1 MATTKTATKKK
12 IAPVDLSDVMDTSC
26 NEEVDLNKVSAHD
39 AADIPDSA
47 RINVK
52 SNVFGTLYFESKRM
66 GETIE
71 WGRCGEVQTTTL
83 AVLRNMKMEAPRF
96 FKDQW
101 VIIVGFADSNRE
113 KFEVA
118 DIYQALFI
126 TQYYKNVVDPSNYAE
141 ICAWSPD
148 EIAERVP
155 LMSEGARANLAV
167 ALNTYIEKGVLD
179 SVRAIQAFEKAL
191 DCSLWKKE

>member
-191 DCSLWKKE
+191 DYSLWKKE

>member
-1 MATTKTATKKK
+1 MATSKTSTKKK
-12 IAPVDLSDVMDTSC
+12 VAAVDLSDVVDTSFDAK
-26 NEEVDLNKVSAHD
+26 VDFAKTSVHD

-101 VIIVGFADSNRE
+101 VIIVGFADSNKDR
-113 KFEVA
+113 FEVA

-126 TQYYKNVVDPSNYAE
+126 TQYYKNIVEPSDYAE
-141 ICAWSPD
+141 ICSWSPD

-155 LMSEGARANLAV
+155 LMSEGARENLAV

-179 SVRAIQAFEKAL
+179 SIKAIQAFEKAL
-191 DCSLWKKE
+191 GCSLWRKE

>member
-1 MATTKTATKKK
+1 MATSKTSTKKK
-12 IAPVDLSDVMDTSC
+12 VAAVDLSDVVDTSFDAK
-26 NEEVDLNKVSAHD
+26 VDFAKTSVHD

-101 VIIVGFADSNRE
+101 VIIVGFADSNKD

-126 TQYYKNVVDPSNYAE
+126 TQYYKNIVEPSDYTE
-141 ICAWSPD
+141 ICSWSPD
-148 EIAERVP
+148 EITERVP
-155 LMSEGARANLAV
+155 LMSEGARENLAV

-179 SVRAIQAFEKAL
+179 SIKAIRAFEKAL
-191 DCSLWKKE
+191 GCSLWRKE

>member
-1 MATTKTATKKK
+1 MATSKTSTKKK
-12 IAPVDLSDVMDTSC
+12 VAAVDLSGVVDTSFDAK
-26 NEEVDLNKVSAHD
+26 VDFAKTSVHD

-101 VIIVGFADSNRE
+101 VIIVGFADSNKD

-126 TQYYKNVVDPSNYAE
+126 TQYYKNIVEPSDYAE
-141 ICAWSPD
+141 ICSWSPD

-155 LMSEGARANLAV
+155 LMSEGARENLAV

-179 SVRAIQAFEKAL
+179 SIKAIQAFEKAL
-191 DCSLWKKE
+191 GCSLWRKE

>member
-1 MATTKTATKKK
+1 MATSKTSTKKK
-12 IAPVDLSDVMDTSC
+12 VAAVDLSDVVDTSFDAK
-26 NEEVDLNKVSAHD
+26 VDFAKTSAHD

-101 VIIVGFADSNRE
+101 VIIVGFADSNKD

-126 TQYYKNVVDPSNYAE
+126 TQYYKNIVEPSDYTE
-141 ICAWSPD
+141 ICSWSPD
-148 EIAERVP
+148 EITERVP
-155 LMSEGARANLAV
+155 LMSEGARENLAV

-179 SVRAIQAFEKAL
+179 SIKAIRAFEKAL
-191 DCSLWKKE
+191 GCSLWRKE

>member
-1 MATTKTATKKK
+1 MATTKTTTKKK
-12 IAPVDLSDVMDTSC
+12 ITPVDLSDVMDTSC
-26 NEEVDLNKVSAHD
+26 GEKVDLDKVSAHD

-191 DCSLWKKE
+191 GCSLWKKE

>member
-1 MATTKTATKKK
+1 MATSKTSTKKK
-12 IAPVDLSDVMDTSC
+12 VAAVDLSDVVDTSFDAK
-26 NEEVDLNKVSAHD
+26 VDFAKTSAHD

-101 VIIVGFADSNRE
+101 VIIVGFADLNKD

-126 TQYYKNVVDPSNYAE
+126 TQYYKNIVEPSDYTE
-141 ICAWSPD
+141 ICSWSPD
-148 EIAERVP
+148 EITERVP
-155 LMSEGARANLAV
+155 LMSEGARENLAV

-179 SVRAIQAFEKAL
+179 SIKAIRAFEKAL
-191 DCSLWKKE
+191 GCSLWRKE